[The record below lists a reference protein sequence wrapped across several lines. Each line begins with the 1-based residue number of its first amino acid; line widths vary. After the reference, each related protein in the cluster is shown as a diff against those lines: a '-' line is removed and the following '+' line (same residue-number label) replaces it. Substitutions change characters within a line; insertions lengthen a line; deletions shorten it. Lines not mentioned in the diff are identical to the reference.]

1 VRSSTAAL
9 IPIYGVTLIDVL
21 GTMIMVPLLPYL
33 AQHYGANGLTVGT
46 ILTTSAVAGTLA
58 APFWGSVSDR
68 LGRKRIVLIAQS
80 VSLVGYVLLA
90 LSHSLAL
97 VFVARA
103 IAGFGAGGIGVTQS
117 YIADVTA
124 DEDRDRAYALFG
136 AVFGLGIVLGP
147 VVGGSL
153 IRFGFAIPFAC
164 AATIQAVT
172 IVLTLRFLP
181 ATTPVAG
188 AKASLRAAA
197 ALVVRSSAVRSLVV
211 RHLLF
216 IFAVTYFFTVFS
228 LFLKRQLGVGPE
240 VSSWLLAG
248 AGAVGGI
255 TLVVVVGPLAK
266 RFGDAAIAQA
276 GLALLVVAYTAL
288 AYAHELWIFGAALGV
303 WAIGAASVEPTL
315 TAMLSKRAPPEER
328 GAIMGFNDAASN
340 LALIVAPVLGGEAI
354 DLSPQLV
361 GVIPAAAAFLA
372 LAIGIALRRDSPAG
386 GRGDVENVPLL
397 RDSRKRSARKKTD
410 QR

>member
-1 VRSSTAAL
+1 VRSNTAAL

-33 AQHYGANGLTVGT
+33 AQQYGASGLTVGT
-46 ILTTSAVAGTLA
+46 ILTTSAVAGVLA

-80 VSLVGYVLLA
+80 VSLVGYILLA
-90 LSHSLAL
+90 LSHSLAF

-117 YIADVTA
+117 YIADVTT

-147 VVGGSL
+147 VLGGSL
-153 IRFGFAIPFAC
+153 IRYGFAIPFAC
-164 AATIQAVT
+164 AALIQTVT
-172 IVLTLRFLP
+172 IALTLRFLP
-181 ATTPVAG
+181 ETTPVGG
-188 AKASLRAAA
+188 AKASLREAAA
-197 ALVVRSSAVRSLVV
+197 VVVRAPAVRSLVV

-255 TLVVVVGPLAK
+255 TLIVVVGPLAK
-266 RFGDAAIAQA
+266 RFGDAAVAQA
-276 GLALLVVAYTAL
+276 GFALLVVAYTAL
-288 AYAHELWIFGAALGV
+288 AYANALWVFAAALAI
-303 WAIGAASVEPTL
+303 WAVGAASVEPTL

-340 LALIVAPVLGGEAI
+340 LALIIAPVLGGEAI
-354 DLSPQLV
+354 DLSPHLV

-372 LAIGIALRRDSPAG
+372 LAIGIRQRRDSWAAARRDVDNVGLRRDS
-386 GRGDVENVPLL
+386 
-397 RDSRKRSARKKTD
+397 KRPSTQKKID
-410 QR
+410 